1 MAMSTEA
8 KAVTEVLATEAGKE
22 LFFFLFKICGYDQ
35 TSMVIDVKS
44 GALDLEKT
52 LYNEARRAVYIQLRA
67 LAMASSPDALKS
79 VEFRAVEMV
88 KTEAKTE
95 EKK

>member
-1 MAMSTEA
+1 MISEA

-35 TSMVIDVKS
+35 TSMVIDAKS

-67 LAMASSPDALKS
+67 LAMASSPDALKE
-79 VEFRAVEMV
+79 VEFR
-88 KTEAKTE
+88 TLKTE